1 MGCAHAALRV
11 TENIEIIENKSKTF
25 KIVINSA
32 ENDETLTGQL
42 RPKKY
47 TSNIQHIALRTDD
60 IFKLSKQIQ
69 DLGLETLKISDNYY
83 DDIDAKF
90 GLETSVLEKIKKNN
104 ILYDEDNEGCFFQIY
119 TTLIN
124 NSFFFE
130 FVQRNHGYEGYG
142 ANNAIFRIS
151 AQKKLIH
158 GSHT

>member
-1 MGCAHAALRV
+1 MRLRFSASV
-11 TENIEIIENKSKTF
+11 LLSKT
-25 KIVINSA
+25 NSGF
-32 ENDETLTGQL
+32 LTGIGFI
-42 RPKKY
+42 
-47 TSNIQHIALRTDD
+47 S
-60 IFKLSKQIQ
+60 S
-69 DLGLETLKISDNYY
+69 LKISDNYY

-90 GLETSVLEKIKKNN
+90 GLETSILEKIKKNN

-130 FVQRNHGYEGYG
+130 FVQRNQSYEGYG

-158 GSHT
+158 GSHTW

>member
-1 MGCAHAALRV
+1 
-11 TENIEIIENKSKTF
+11 
-25 KIVINSA
+25 
-32 ENDETLTGQL
+32 LTGQL

-60 IFKLSKQIQ
+60 IFELSKQFQ

-90 GLETSVLEKIKKNN
+90 GLETSILGKIKKNN

-130 FVQRNHGYEGYG
+130 FVQRNQGYEGYG